1 MAEAYDHEWRN
12 FFTHDLPIPECFN
25 AVCLKAHAWDAA
37 LLWILEED
45 VLPSRGGFARMF
57 NAIKAGAD
65 VAVIDYPMPT
75 LDGTRITWGVV
86 RDGVGRMSWCRTGC
100 ILFKRECLDAL
111 PRPWFTLRGR
121 LFKDG
126 ALQWQAQW
134 QADEASES
142 AYGADVEFTHSL
154 IQLGFKIQE
163 IDISCKHLR
172 VIERGQSG
180 VNSGSHHVEAI
191 PEPEKMGLIP
201 PRRKR

>member
-1 MAEAYDHEWRN
+1 MAEAHDHEWRN
-12 FFTHDLPIPECFN
+12 FYTHDLPIPECFN
-25 AVCLKAHAWDAA
+25 VVCEAA
-37 LLWILEED
+37 FDWGADLLWILEED
-45 VLPSRGGFARMF
+45 VQPIGGGFAGMF
-57 NAIKAGAD
+57 NALMSGAG

-86 RDGVGRMSWCRTGC
+86 RDGAGRMSWCRTGC

-126 ALQWQAQW
+126 ALQWQA
-134 QADEASES
+134 DEASASE
-142 AYGADVEFTHSL
+142 YGADVEFTHSL
-154 IQLGFKIQE
+154 IQLGFQIQE
-163 IDISCKHLR
+163 IDIPCKHLR

-191 PEPEKMGLIP
+191 PEPEKMGLFP